1 MAYPNNPYPAHYKY
15 YNGNQWVEYYFR
27 TSADLV
33 GETGPYNG
41 DQSYARKFV
50 TNKVYVNG
58 VAFAFSSLPTS
69 GAVAEVTITG
79 SNIVGNASVSS
90 GSLTYITAN
99 DTVSDALGKLDKAT
113 KAAYDRTPDVSSLV
127 PYTGATGDVYLGTH
141 DLYTDMLYANG
152 IEIDNGLEH
161 NFIYNIG
168 GDGDDHKVFHF
179 TISAGNNYETFSLE
193 GTNDWSGGI
202 IATQAWVTSQ
212 IGNLGTAASKNYT
225 TSVTNGSSDLVTS
238 GAVYSAIAALPTPMQ
253 FKGTVGTGGTKT
265 WSNLPSAAQSNG
277 HAYKVI
283 TAHDTAPVCAI
294 GDMIISNGSIWV
306 VIPSGDEPSGT
317 VTNVATGDGLTGG
330 PISST
335 GTISLATAYGDTVN
349 PYGSKTAHYVLAAPA
364 NAAGTPSFRAL
375 VAGDI
380 PDLSATYLP
389 LTAGSGKAL
398 TGDLYL
404 GGHNIN
410 GVSIVDADSYRFT
423 SGREHDWNLSM
434 SGDGWDNPV
443 IEFGIENGSDYYK
456 FILDATDGDD
466 GTIATKNWV
475 GSRLTEHN
483 IQISNSAYVAKFTFV
498 SSSSTA
504 ITTAAAL
511 ATALNS
517 AGFNSSANS
526 IQASGFYGTTGLSA
540 LILGVYASSSSNINI
555 FYQTLVSTNGTTTT
569 IQVAPSTS
577 TLQSNPTTVT
587 DKTRS
592 L

>member
-475 GSRLTEHN
+475 D
-483 IQISNSAYVAKFTFV
+483 SNFARCQAGASFSGTP
-498 SSSSTA
+498 
-504 ITTAAAL
+504 
-511 ATALNS
+511 S
-517 AGFNSSANS
+517 AGDIWIDTNS
-526 IQASGFYGTTGLSA
+526 
-540 LILGVYASSSSNINI
+540 
-555 FYQTLVSTNGTTTT
+555 
-569 IQVAPSTS
+569 
-577 TLQSNPTTVT
+577 
-587 DKTRS
+587 
-592 L
+592 